1 LVSGQEVF
9 LAYIQD
15 LIIKPPF
22 SELFSIDENVLQAIV
37 KNILENTYDESQPI
51 VVWKDQNIVIDG
63 HTRLKA
69 SHLAGRQII
78 SVFNKAFRNEEE
90 ALQYA
95 INNQRNRRN
104 MSEAE
109 LLRCIEA
116 VDKRQER
123 GGDRKSE
130 EAKSKAP
137 SGGIEK
143 SKSPSAQETARIVG
157 ASARKVERARSVLS
171 DPEEKE
177 AVITGKKS
185 INKASQDAKAKKSQD
200 QRRDERGRSVAAN
213 DAPGKTTVEAK
224 GKMAANEETAWAEL
238 MAWRAKYAECKG
250 LNEIFSIIDRAQ
262 TDAVR

>member
-1 LVSGQEVF
+1 M
-9 LAYIQD
+9 AYIQD

-123 GGDRKSE
+123 GGDRKRVE
-130 EAKSKAP
+130 ENFNRKRQVAGLKKANP
-137 SGGIEK
+137 IRPGNRQDS
-143 SKSPSAQETARIVG
+143 RN
-157 ASARKVERARSVLS
+157 SARKVERPAAHLG
-171 DPEEKE
+171 PEEKGSGVNWE
-177 AVITGKKS
+177 E
-185 INKASQDAKAKKSQD
+185 INQQ
-200 QRRDERGRSVAAN
+200 G
-213 DAPGKTTVEAK
+213 
-224 GKMAANEETAWAEL
+224 
-238 MAWRAKYAECKG
+238 
-250 LNEIFSIIDRAQ
+250 I
-262 TDAVR
+262 

>member
-1 LVSGQEVF
+1 

-22 SELFSIDENVLQAIV
+22 SELFTIDENVLQAIV

-51 VVWKDQNIVIDG
+51 VVWKDKNIVIDG

-69 SHLAGRQII
+69 SQLAGRQII
-78 SVFNKAFRNEEE
+78 SVFNKAFRNQEE

-130 EAKSKAP
+130 EAKSKTSSEVIDKP
-137 SGGIEK
+137 K
-143 SKSPSAQETARIVG
+143 SSAEETARIVG
-157 ASARKVERARSVLS
+157 TSRAKVERARTVLA
-171 DPEEKE
+171 DP
-177 AVITGKKS
+177 
-185 INKASQDAKAKKSQD
+185 
-200 QRRDERGRSVAAN
+200 
-213 DAPGKTTVEAK
+213 EAK
-224 GKMAANEETAWAEL
+224 GEVLAGKKTISRAAKEVKRKRN
-238 MAWRAKYAECKG
+238 RKPKSKPG
-250 LNEIFSIIDRAQ
+250 SPNPLNEDTRPIRLMEAWEELRMWRNRYAHLGDEFREVFSIIDAKGAGENLR
-262 TDAVR
+262 

>member
-1 LVSGQEVF
+1 LVSGQEVL

-22 SELFSIDENVLQAIV
+22 SELFSIDENVLQGIV

-51 VVWKDQNIVIDG
+51 VVWKDKNIVIDG

-123 GGDRKSE
+123 GE
-130 EAKSKAP
+130 
-137 SGGIEK
+137 
-143 SKSPSAQETARIVG
+143 AQERVRGKFQPKAQSCANGKSSEQTAKVVG
-157 ASARKVERARSVLS
+157 VSARKVEQARSIIS

-185 INKASQDAKAKKSQD
+185 INKASQDAKAKRKSKPTEPIGTKEDRHQ
-200 QRRDERGRSVAAN
+200 
-213 DAPGKTTVEAK
+213 TVLLQ
-224 GKMAANEETAWAEL
+224 AWAEL
-238 MAWRAKYAECKG
+238 QAWRRKYRDYIELAP
-250 LNEIFSIIDRAQ
+250 IFAVVDREEGP
-262 TDAVR
+262 

>member
-1 LVSGQEVF
+1 M
-9 LAYIQD
+9 AYIQD

-22 SELFSIDENVLQAIV
+22 SELFSIDENVLQGIV

-185 INKASQDAKAKKSQD
+185 INKASQDAKAKRKSKPTEPIGTKEDRHQ
-200 QRRDERGRSVAAN
+200 
-213 DAPGKTTVEAK
+213 TVLLQ
-224 GKMAANEETAWAEL
+224 AWAEL
-238 MAWRAKYAECKG
+238 QAWRRKYRDYIELAP
-250 LNEIFSIIDRAQ
+250 IFAVVDREEGP
-262 TDAVR
+262 

>member
-1 LVSGQEVF
+1 

-22 SELFSIDENVLQAIV
+22 SELFSIDENVLQGIV

-51 VVWKDQNIVIDG
+51 VVWKDKNIVIDG

-78 SVFNKAFRNEEE
+78 SVFNKPFRNEEE

-123 GGDRKSE
+123 GE
-130 EAKSKAP
+130 
-137 SGGIEK
+137 
-143 SKSPSAQETARIVG
+143 AQERVRGKFQPKAQSCANGKSSEQTAKVVG
-157 ASARKVERARSVLS
+157 VSARKVEQARSIIS

-177 AVITGKKS
+177 AVMTGKKS
-185 INKASQDAKAKKSQD
+185 INKASQDAKAKKSQGP
-200 QRRDERGRSVAAN
+200 RRDKRWRSVAAN

-224 GKMAANEETAWAEL
+224 GKVAANEETAWAEL
-238 MAWRAKYAECKG
+238 RAWRAKYAEGKG
-250 LNEIFSIIDRAQ
+250 LNEIFSIIDRA
-262 TDAVR
+262 R

>member
-1 LVSGQEVF
+1 M
-9 LAYIQD
+9 AYIQD

-123 GGDRKSE
+123 GGDRKSV

-143 SKSPSAQETARIVG
+143 SKSPSAQETANIVG
-157 ASARKVERARSVLS
+157 TSVRKVERARAVIS
-171 DPEEKE
+171 DPKERE
-177 AVITGKKS
+177 AVLTGKKS
-185 INKASQDAKAKKSQD
+185 INKASEDTKAGGRGPKRDDQGKFVPSEDHKKDLADAIATLKDFRKKYK
-200 QRRDERGRSVAAN
+200 RLG
-213 DAPGKTTVEAK
+213 
-224 GKMAANEETAWAEL
+224 EL
-238 MAWRAKYAECKG
+238 A
-250 LNEIFSIIDRAQ
+250 EIFKLIDSLP
-262 TDAVR
+262 

>member
-1 LVSGQEVF
+1 M
-9 LAYIQD
+9 AYIQD

-51 VVWKDQNIVIDG
+51 VVWKDQNIVIDD

-137 SGGIEK
+137 SGAFDK
-143 SKSPSAQETARIVG
+143 SAETTAKITRV
-157 ASARKVERARSVLS
+157 SARKVERARRVLS
-171 DPEEKE
+171 DPKEKE
-177 AVITGKKS
+177 DVMAGKKS
-185 INKASQDAKAKKSQD
+185 INQASKDAKAKRKSKPTKPIGTKKDRQ
-200 QRRDERGRSVAAN
+200 Q
-213 DAPGKTTVEAK
+213 TVLLQ
-224 GKMAANEETAWAEL
+224 AWAEL
-238 MAWRAKYAECKG
+238 RAWRWKYQDYIELAP
-250 LNEIFSIIDRAQ
+250 IFAVVDREGGS
-262 TDAVR
+262 

>member
-1 LVSGQEVF
+1 M
-9 LAYIQD
+9 AYIQD

-130 EAKSKAP
+130 EAKSKTSSEVIDKP
-137 SGGIEK
+137 K
-143 SKSPSAQETARIVG
+143 SSAEETARIVG
-157 ASARKVERARSVLS
+157 TSRAKVERTRTVIS

-177 AVITGKKS
+177 AVMTGKKS

-200 QRRDERGRSVAAN
+200 PRRDKRGRSDTTN

-224 GKMAANEETAWAEL
+224 GKMAGNEETAWAEL
-238 MAWRAKYAECKG
+238 RAWRAKYAECKG

>member
-1 LVSGQEVF
+1 M
-9 LAYIQD
+9 AYIQD

-123 GGDRKSE
+123 GGDRKRVRGNLTKSAKWRTKRQILRTDGQGSRCVGPQGGAGPQRHLGPGRKGSGNNWE
-130 EAKSKAP
+130 EINQQGISGCQGKAE
-137 SGGIEK
+137 IE
-143 SKSPSAQETARIVG
+143 ADRTNR
-157 ASARKVERARSVLS
+157 
-171 DPEEKE
+171 
-177 AVITGKKS
+177 
-185 INKASQDAKAKKSQD
+185 N
-200 QRRDERGRSVAAN
+200 QRR
-213 DAPGKTTVEAK
+213 
-224 GKMAANEETAWAEL
+224 
-238 MAWRAKYAECKG
+238 
-250 LNEIFSIIDRAQ
+250 
-262 TDAVR
+262 